1 VLPDGQHAVIIT
13 NQGLQWWDIANP
25 THPARIGSSPLA
37 TANMGSGTG
46 GGSLFA
52 ETTKLDDLC
61 ECSKLGIFSL
71 SGKHVAS
78 SATLPGE
85 AGGQLQ
91 VSNDGR
97 LLASAGAGGD
107 GLTLWDLRDPG
118 HPRELAT
125 LQTVPTIAGITF
137 SPNEALLADWNQNTL
152 QLWNLRDLASP
163 ALVASLAFQVQQ
175 SEDITN
181 YEVLG
186 GAAFTSSGRTLAVS
200 ANFSVVF
207 FDTDPAAVASRL
219 CSVTGAAITRAQ
231 WQLYAPG
238 TPYQNPCRG
247 N

>member
-1 VLPDGQHAVIIT
+1 
-13 NQGLQWWDIANP
+13 
-25 THPARIGSSPLA
+25 
-37 TANMGSGTG
+37 M
-46 GGSLFA
+46 
-52 ETTKLDDLC
+52 
-61 ECSKLGIFSL
+61 
-71 SGKHVAS
+71 
-78 SATLPGE
+78 
-85 AGGQLQ
+85 
-91 VSNDGR
+91 
-97 LLASAGAGGD
+97 
-107 GLTLWDLRDPG
+107 
-118 HPRELAT
+118 
-125 LQTVPTIAGITF
+125 
-137 SPNEALLADWNQNTL
+137 
-152 QLWNLRDLASP
+152 
-163 ALVASLAFQVQQ
+163 QQ